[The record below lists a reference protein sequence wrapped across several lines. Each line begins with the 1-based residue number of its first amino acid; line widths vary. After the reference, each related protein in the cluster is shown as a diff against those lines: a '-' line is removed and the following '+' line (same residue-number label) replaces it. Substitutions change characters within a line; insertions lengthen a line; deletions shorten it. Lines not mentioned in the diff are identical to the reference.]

1 MIKKRIRRSKIIF
14 EKFIKFYNGF
24 NNFNIIWPR
33 NWNIMRKYV
42 WFMVTGW
49 DCLCVYTRKETER
62 KYAEKKETEIKDVL
76 KEREKMCIHV

>member
-14 EKFIKFYNGF
+14 DKFIKFYNGF

-49 DCLCVYTRKETER
+49 DCLCVYTER